1 MNKQSMNK
9 KVLCAKHTSIIVG
22 VSLIVVSALVLPTR
36 WWAFAYAFFLPIAA
50 ALLLPILVHLLEPE
64 EKKAQYI
71 SKTLHKQEVK
81 RLSRTIRHLHAARE
95 QKIKKLEKKRWQEEG
110 SNLSYNLLEGK
121 VRINGKTYLFSDI
134 KGGYISRQESSE
146 VVSQK
151 YKYSTFLGGPLLGQ
165 QELITETRQVCT
177 HLGVVANV
185 NGFQVEIILI
195 SRPTDI
201 TSATYQGAEKTAKR
215 MLEKLQELSRFSVPE
230 KPTPVELEEPI
241 QALDFQIANA
251 VSAYNAAVGKSTTI
265 EPRKE
270 QYARDR
276 GTAKS

>member
-165 QELITETRQVCT
+165 QELITETKEMCR
-177 HLGVVANV
+177 HLGVIANM
-185 NGFQVEIILI
+185 NGFEVELVLI
-195 SRPTDI
+195 NTATD
-201 TSATYQGAEKTAKR
+201 TNSFAYKNAEQTAQTV
-215 MLEKLQELSRFSVPE
+215 LNKLQELAN
-230 KPTPVELEEPI
+230 TPVPKNYIPVESE
-241 QALDFQIANA
+241 QTVRALDAQIAQA
-251 VSAYNAAVGKSTTI
+251 TAAFNAAANERV
-265 EPRKE
+265 
-270 QYARDR
+270 Q
-276 GTAKS
+276 